1 MTTEE
6 TLTWHLKLP
15 GISAEQTH
23 GPIASRDRIF
33 SYGHEGL
40 LSGADARADGFS
52 CPYLFIRT
60 RLLLVSASF
69 HGSRTMKR
77 WTVCSAVTAEETAI
91 FGTCAAA
98 VAVGAQIPIS
108 CSRSC
113 AGPRAALR

>member
-1 MTTEE
+1 MPSPQKTAAPKQE
-6 TLTWHLKLP
+6 
-15 GISAEQTH
+15 
-23 GPIASRDRIF
+23 
-33 SYGHEGL
+33 L
-40 LSGADARADGFS
+40 LELR
-52 CPYLFIRT
+52 
-60 RLLLVSASF
+60 VSASF